1 MGSMNE
7 TKNFHFFSSITEI
20 PQKITEYPKLKT
32 SDDSFGVSEQI
43 LNP

>member
-1 MGSMNE
+1 MNE
-7 TKNFHFFSSITEI
+7 IKDFSFFSTITEI

-32 SDDSFGVSEQI
+32 SDDSYGVSENF